1 MRNIQIIAVFILSLV
16 FLSCSDRE
24 RKETNQNKPEAD
36 SKSLVE
42 KSEFTKK
49 QDGKEK
55 IITKKETGIRIA
67 AAAFDEKTENE
78 EILLLTDKGEPR
90 PYEFIGS
97 KIMTMQ
103 MPDGKFHQVEIKND
117 RAWINVPGK
126 GEMQAI
132 RLNGKVYLFDDDNQ
146 AYEVK
151 IINNELAAQTTS
163 LTDELIAMDKSK

>member
-1 MRNIQIIAVFILSLV
+1 MRNIQIIAVFILSIV

-42 KSEFTKK
+42 KSEFTQK
-49 QDGKEK
+49 QDGKE
-55 IITKKETGIRIA
+55 ITKKETGIRITV
-67 AAAFDEKTENE
+67 AAFDEKIENG